1 MKKIDDIV
9 KNELEN
15 SGLPFKEEYW
25 NDMEILLD
33 QKKKKPIAL
42 YFTLAALVL
51 IIGISAAV
59 YLNSNQENHIHENA
73 VSISSTTPKTSNTLS
88 TETIQS
94 EKEIS
99 NKPDVQIHSK
109 LTEKST
115 LNVNTKSNSYLNKT
129 QVSNSN
135 NSIEIESLETE
146 NTSVSNNNIAQTNE
160 IQIEKN
166 TESLIIIPKPEG
178 KPAVEEVD
186 IVRASILRFPYFA
199 INTSDSFSFYVL
211 EVQKHMSNSFKNP
224 IPPKQ
229 KWGFALAPYIGYNM
243 FSNTKSYSDINN
255 LKSEE
260 KTLNTKSFGIIF
272 VARKNRIAFSTGI
285 GFNQFSIQSNYSSIN
300 KSYTFDTSYKLVNS
314 FYGQTANGTRI
325 ALIKQIIDTTTQSN
339 SVVNNPNKKSTFTY
353 LQIPLTV
360 RYTIP
365 IKGFDFFIEPG
376 INSQF
381 LIKSKG
387 LYVASQNNVFN
398 IKNADDKSDL
408 NQVLLGGSMH
418 VGMQFRIYKRI
429 SLTSSYGY
437 MQTFNSMYKS
447 YQQKQ
452 SNTQFKIGLEFGL

>member
-25 NDMEILLD
+25 NDMEFLLD
-33 QKKKKPIAL
+33 QKKKKPMAV

-51 IIGISAAV
+51 IIGISAVV
-59 YLNSNQENHIHENA
+59 YVNSNQDNQIQENP
-73 VSISSTTPKTSNTLS
+73 VSISSTAPNTSKNPSIESIQTENNTS
-88 TETIQS
+88 EESNDQIQS
-94 EKEIS
+94 KTIETSSI
-99 NKPDVQIHSK
+99 
-109 LTEKST
+109 TE
-115 LNVNTKSNSYLNKT
+115 NTKSNYTPNKN
-129 QVSNSN
+129 QVFLTPNAKEIETPKIEN
-135 NSIEIESLETE
+135 NS
-146 NTSVSNNNIAQTNE
+146 VSTKNIAQSNE
-160 IQIEKN
+160 TQVENYIDPVINTPQPDVKPIED
-166 TESLIIIPKPEG
+166 
-178 KPAVEEVD
+178 EE
-186 IVRASILRFPYFA
+186 IVRASILQFPYFS
-199 INTSDSFSFYVL
+199 INTIDSFSFYVL

-224 IPPKQ
+224 IQPKQ
-229 KWGFALAPYIGYNM
+229 KWAFALTPYIGFNM
-243 FSNTKSYSDINN
+243 FSNTKSYSDINA

-260 KTLNTKSFGIIF
+260 KLLKTKSYGINII
-272 VARKNRIAFSTGI
+272 ARKNRIAFSTGI
-285 GFNQFSIQSNYSSIN
+285 GFNQFSIQSNYSSIG

-314 FYGQTANGTRI
+314 FYGITSNGTRI
-325 ALIKQIIDTTTQSN
+325 ALIKQIIDTTTLSY
-339 SVVNNPNKKSTFTY
+339 SEVKNPNKKSTFSY

-365 IKGFDFFIEPG
+365 IKGFDFFVEPG
-376 INSQF
+376 LNSQF

-398 IKNADDKSDL
+398 VKNADDKSDL

-418 VGMQFRIYKRI
+418 VGMQFRINKRI